1 MTTSVRITVIPVY
14 LLYRLRVLPLMYEMK
29 LYIFSDSIHENAS
42 SITAAYSELSCLFN
56 ITVPR
61 ATFQGNASFTIRHC
75 LKKDSDR
82 PAKQKSGIL

>member
-56 ITVPR
+56 ITVQEPR
-61 ATFQGNASFTIRHC
+61 FKGNASFTMHHC
-75 LKKDSDR
+75 LKDSDR